1 MIIYRVLGRR
11 LKTDSLENLR
21 PFWFIALLATAL
33 MVAIIALGASIRST
47 AMAAPTQ
54 ADDPSSWAKT
64 ADGGGAQEVP
74 IASNFPKA
82 GGTSPFFQA
91 NSPSEETESA
101 FSDSE
106 AGFEA
111 VWQANLTVGYATDSI
126 TTLLGYMPEVY
137 GSDGAL
143 DLDSFSYDDQSFVI
157 ENLVFQQVLGGA
169 MQLVLNANQRLPD
182 DLVFQAKTQE
192 YPIQESMALGLYNN
206 IHIWRV
212 DTPLD
217 WTEGE
222 TFQVILWRV
231 LDTGAQ
237 QSPQFV
243 GPAPLHTLPDG
254 THVDGTIEAGESLAG
269 EITVS
274 GQFKYYKLILE
285 PGRKYR
291 IDMLGADTGDGSLS
305 DPWISGIN
313 GPFQT
318 ALGPRLQPTWY
329 DEQGRR
335 STTISLPTIGNFEL
349 DQYGRMYVV
358 RDGAGGES
366 VLRAVMG
373 ANDDGGEGFNARL
386 YLVNFPGT
394 EYRIAVSGSP
404 NPSPVGTFTVSLTD
418 VSEDDY
424 SADASNAGEL
434 TVGGYSEGDLEAPA
448 DVDWF
453 AAELTADTSYQIEIR
468 GKATSDGSL
477 GQPRLAGIYDSEGNA
492 VSGTGNTGS
501 AYSSDRNTSVEF
513 TPDSNGVHYVAATS
527 FSPYMPNRSR
537 IPAGTYRV
545 SVSVLAD

>member
-1 MIIYRVLGRR
+1 MVYRIACHR
-11 LKTDSLENLR
+11 LNGGHHRIS
-21 PFWFIALLATAL
+21 
-33 MVAIIALGASIRST
+33 ASIRST

-254 THVDGTIEAGESLAG
+254 THVDGNDRSRGITGGRNNGQRPVQVLQADPRTRQEVSNRHAGS
-269 EITVS
+269 
-274 GQFKYYKLILE
+274 
-285 PGRKYR
+285 RH
-291 IDMLGADTGDGSLS
+291 
-305 DPWISGIN
+305 
-313 GPFQT
+313 
-318 ALGPRLQPTWY
+318 
-329 DEQGRR
+329 
-335 STTISLPTIGNFEL
+335 
-349 DQYGRMYVV
+349 
-358 RDGAGGES
+358 
-366 VLRAVMG
+366 
-373 ANDDGGEGFNARL
+373 
-386 YLVNFPGT
+386 
-394 EYRIAVSGSP
+394 
-404 NPSPVGTFTVSLTD
+404 
-418 VSEDDY
+418 
-424 SADASNAGEL
+424 
-434 TVGGYSEGDLEAPA
+434 
-448 DVDWF
+448 
-453 AAELTADTSYQIEIR
+453 R
-468 GKATSDGSL
+468 G
-477 GQPRLAGIYDSEGNA
+477 RLA
-492 VSGTGNTGS
+492 V
-501 AYSSDRNTSVEF
+501 RSVDF
-513 TPDSNGVHYVAATS
+513 RD
-527 FSPYMPNRSR
+527 
-537 IPAGTYRV
+537 
-545 SVSVLAD
+545 